1 MVHRPAAASETVVEE
16 TVQMVGVDE
25 PNVTVRPEVDVAE
38 REKELMPS
46 VLFESV
52 AKVMVWLAL
61 LTVTVCVVVEVS

>member
-46 VLFESV
+46 VLSDSV
-52 AKVMVWLAL
+52 AKVMVWVAL

>member
-1 MVHRPAAASETVVEE
+1 MVHRPAAASETVAEE

-46 VLFESV
+46 VLFDGV

>member
-46 VLFESV
+46 VLLESV

>member
-16 TVQMVGVDE
+16 TVQIVGVDE
-25 PNVTVRPEVDVAE
+25 PNVTVNPEVDVAE

-46 VLFESV
+46 VLFDGV

-61 LTVTVCVVVEVS
+61 LTVTV

>member
-1 MVHRPAAASETVVEE
+1 
-16 TVQMVGVDE
+16 MVGVDE

>member
-1 MVHRPAAASETVVEE
+1 MVHRPAAASETVAEE

-25 PNVTVRPEVDVAE
+25 PNVTVRPDVDVAE

-46 VLFESV
+46 VLFDGV
-52 AKVMVWLAL
+52 VKVMVWLAL